1 MLVEFNSFTELSFV
15 QWSGASLVEIK
26 TFTGEKTLTLHAF
39 LYAGN
44 SI

>member
-1 MLVEFNSFTELSFV
+1 MLFEFNIFTELSFV
-15 QWSGASLVEIK
+15 HWSGASLAGIK
-26 TFTGEKTLTLHAF
+26 AFTGEKTLTLHVF